1 MKNKF
6 LNWFNSIVAMLIIVG
21 DLLYML
27 VFRGN
32 LIVKGLTSFIFF
44 ICGLVNLCVM
54 YKNQKINIK
63 KYSIFLTIGLFFAM
77 LGDIIL
83 GVDFTIGAGLFAL
96 GHIFFFVA
104 FLFLNRFSIW
114 DIIISLVIIGASLCI
129 VFLSNGLTFGKML
142 PLVIAY
148 AVIISNM
155 LAKSFSNLLLNR
167 KYNSKQLLYIF
178 VGTLMFFL
186 SDLMLMFNVFGNGE
200 RVFNIFCLSLYYPAE
215 LILATS
221 IYFMSFVKT
230 YDIPKMSLA
239 RKIWCR
245 MYQIAFRLILPILPY
260 RQPKLFNSYIDMA
273 NKIKEEK
280 INKVIIVTD
289 ESLVKLGLLNDMT
302 NALKDNGIEFAIF
315 DEVTPNPT
323 IELVEN
329 ARKFY
334 IDNLCNGIIA
344 FGGGSVMD
352 CAKVMGA
359 RIVKPKQS
367 IEKMKGLLKIHKK
380 LPLLIAIPTTAGTGS
395 ETTLAA
401 VITDEKTH
409 YKYPINDF
417 CLIPHFAVLD
427 VHATLGL
434 PKGLTVTT
442 GMDALT
448 HAVESYIGHSTTA
461 YTRRMSI
468 GAVKLIFDNLYL
480 CYQNGQDFEARKN
493 MLKASFMA
501 GNAFTRSYVGYVH
514 AIAHSLGGKYNVA
527 HGLANAI
534 ILPKML
540 RIYGK
545 SCEKKLAKLAR
556 YVGIANKFDSN
567 EFACEKFI
575 HFIEEMDKSMNIP
588 ENIEVIK
595 EEDIFDLSKKADSEA
610 NPLYPVPKLMSREEL
625 AEVYKILKG

>member
-6 LNWFNSIVAMLIIVG
+6 LNWFNIIMSTLVIVG

-32 LIVKGLTSFIFF
+32 LIVKGITSLLFF
-44 ICGLVNLCVM
+44 VCGLVNLCLM
-54 YKNQKINIK
+54 FRNQSEKIK
-63 KYSIFLTIGLFFAM
+63 KYSLFLTIGLFFAM

-83 GVDFTIGAGLFAL
+83 GVEFTVGAGLFAL
-96 GHIFFFVA
+96 GHIFFFIA
-104 FLFLNRFSIW
+104 FLFLNKFSIW
-114 DIIISLVIIGASLCI
+114 DIIISLVIIGISLCVI
-129 VFLSNGLTFGKML
+129 LLSNGLTFGKML
-142 PLVIAY
+142 PLVIVY

-155 LAKSFSNLLLNR
+155 LGKSLSNLLQNR
-167 KYNSKQLLYIF
+167 NYSSKQLLYIF

-186 SDLMLMFNVFGNGE
+186 SDLMLMFNVFGTGA
-200 RVFNIFCLSLYYPAE
+200 RVFDILCLALYYPAE
-215 LILATS
+215 IVLATS
-221 IYFMSFVKT
+221 IYFMSYVKV
-230 YDIPKMSLA
+230 YNVPKMSLV

-245 MYQIAFRLILPILPY
+245 MYQIIFRILLPILPY

-273 NKIKEEK
+273 NKIKEQK

-289 ESLVKLGLLNDMT
+289 ESLVKFGLLNDMT
-302 NALKDNGIEFAIF
+302 TALTDNGIDFSIF
-315 DEVTPNPT
+315 DKVTPNPT

-334 IDNLCNGIIA
+334 LENSCQGIIA

-380 LPLLIAIPTTAGTGS
+380 LPFLIAIPTTAGTGS

-417 CLIPHFAVLD
+417 CLIPHFTVLD

-434 PKGLTVTT
+434 PKGLTSTT

-461 YTRRMSI
+461 YTRKMSI

-540 RIYGK
+540 GIYGK

-556 YVGIANKFDSN
+556 YVGIANKYDTN

-575 HFIEEMDKSMNIP
+575 HFIEEMNMSMNIP
-588 ENIEVIK
+588 ENIEAIK
-595 EEDIFDLSKKADSEA
+595 EEDIFDLSQKADSEA